1 MNLVSLHWY
10 AGWSMVLAGLLVGS
24 VLGLFFHRDDF
35 LGGYASF
42 RRRLLRLGHIA
53 LVALGLF
60 NVVFGL
66 SLEAGGSPTWHQQ
79 ASWSLLIGSVAMP
92 FFCFLT
98 VWHKPFRLGFV
109 LPVVALVLA
118 VVCILMGEAP

>member
-1 MNLVSLHWY
+1 
-10 AGWSMVLAGLLVGS
+10 
-24 VLGLFFHRDDF
+24 
-35 LGGYASF
+35 
-42 RRRLLRLGHIA
+42 
-53 LVALGLF
+53 
-60 NVVFGL
+60 
-66 SLEAGGSPTWHQQ
+66 
-79 ASWSLLIGSVAMP
+79 MP